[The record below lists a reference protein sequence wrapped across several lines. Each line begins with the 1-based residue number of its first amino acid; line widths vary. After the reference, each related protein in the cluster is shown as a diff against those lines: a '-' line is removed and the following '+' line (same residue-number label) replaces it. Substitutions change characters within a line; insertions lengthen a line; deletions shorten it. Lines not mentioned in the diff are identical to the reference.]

1 MLVNKHFYCCIV
13 ARGIHSPVAWALS
26 SGHRKEKDPSLT
38 KSDPVRPIAPTK
50 KPAIYTQIPRR
61 CKVAVESLIIKV
73 MKKDLKRLKELTRP
87 NVSTCWGD
95 SQLFKTPFELTIN
108 KSFIRRDLQPWYYHS
123 STIVYIKPQTTV
135 HYHLIL
141 NVF

>member
-61 CKVAVESLIIKV
+61 CKVAVESLIDHKGDEKRFEKIEGINTPKCFDLLGWLTAIQNTIWTDHKQEFY
-73 MKKDLKRLKELTRP
+73 KKGFTTLVL
-87 NVSTCWGD
+87 
-95 SQLFKTPFELTIN
+95 PFL
-108 KSFIRRDLQPWYYHS
+108 DHC
-123 STIVYIKPQTTV
+123 V
-135 HYHLIL
+135 
-141 NVF
+141 

>member
-50 KPAIYTQIPRR
+50 KASNIYTNTEKMQSSCRVSDHKGDEKRFEKIEGINTPRCFDLLGWLTAIQNTIWTDHKQEFYKPGTTIPPPL
-61 CKVAVESLIIKV
+61 C
-73 MKKDLKRLKELTRP
+73 
-87 NVSTCWGD
+87 
-95 SQLFKTPFELTIN
+95 
-108 KSFIRRDLQPWYYHS
+108 
-123 STIVYIKPQTTV
+123 IKPQTTV